1 MLVVI
6 SAPVDVISRLPS
18 SSLLMPPYL
27 LNADVAVAINVVVI
41 IITVIITA

>member
-1 MLVVI
+1 
-6 SAPVDVISRLPS
+6 
-18 SSLLMPPYL
+18 MPPYL